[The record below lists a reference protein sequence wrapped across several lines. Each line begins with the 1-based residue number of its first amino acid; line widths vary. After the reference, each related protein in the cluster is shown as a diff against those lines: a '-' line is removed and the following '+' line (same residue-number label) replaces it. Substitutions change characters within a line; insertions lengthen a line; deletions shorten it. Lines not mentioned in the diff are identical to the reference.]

1 MGDQPDPQTPWEF
14 LIAQEER
21 HDTLSAEQ
29 FPGENNAPAQARRSW
44 VPRAVSEPN
53 AADWIVAL
61 FTVVIA
67 FVGIL
72 QWKVIGGQLDE
83 MKKGSAD
90 THELAVQAKNQADR
104 NSLRQPPPMTW
115 HCKRN
120 DPRMQLPGP
129 TKLLSRPCGR
139 ANARGLGRTL
149 KRRSQLAL

>member
-29 FPGENNAPAQARRSW
+29 FPGENNAHAQARRSW

-104 NSLRQPPPMTW
+104 
-115 HCKRN
+115 
-120 DPRMQLPGP
+120 
-129 TKLLSRPCGR
+129 TKDV
-139 ANARGLGRTL
+139 
-149 KRRSQLAL
+149 